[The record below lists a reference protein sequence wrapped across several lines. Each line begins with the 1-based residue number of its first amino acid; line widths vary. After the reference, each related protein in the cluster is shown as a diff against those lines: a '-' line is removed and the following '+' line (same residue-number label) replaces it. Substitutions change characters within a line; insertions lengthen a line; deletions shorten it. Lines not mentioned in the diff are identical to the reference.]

1 MENDLLKTAFSFWAK
16 KGSNQQGVND
26 AIDCLKLGRMIPLT
40 ALASDFHEPMK
51 KLIENNKHHKALI
64 RGLQS
69 MPVYS
74 RALSCLSALDVET
87 HANNI
92 GDHMAIFVPSDAMIA
107 DGANIGTYDNVIEW
121 SAFSQH
127 PFPDSMWPLAAFD
140 VTSHEVVRSDNS
152 TIVVAQNGNV
162 SGFRWGP
169 CRLYTSLDFAV
180 DHLDDGS
187 IVKMYGLCKMDEGTC

>member
-1 MENDLLKTAFSFWAK
+1 MGDDPLTPVFSFWAK
-16 KGSNQQGVND
+16 KGSSQQ
-26 AIDCLKLGRMIPLT
+26 AIDDAVSCLQLGRMIPLT
-40 ALASDFHEPMK
+40 ALAADFHDPMK

-92 GDHMAIFVPSDAMIA
+92 GDHMAIFVPSNSMIA
-107 DGANIGTYDNVIEW
+107 DGAKIGTYDEVLEW

-140 VTSHEVVRSDNS
+140 ATAHEVVRSDDS

-162 SGFRWGP
+162 SGFQWGP
-169 CRLYTSLDFAV
+169 CRLYASLDFAV
-180 DHLDDGS
+180 GDGS